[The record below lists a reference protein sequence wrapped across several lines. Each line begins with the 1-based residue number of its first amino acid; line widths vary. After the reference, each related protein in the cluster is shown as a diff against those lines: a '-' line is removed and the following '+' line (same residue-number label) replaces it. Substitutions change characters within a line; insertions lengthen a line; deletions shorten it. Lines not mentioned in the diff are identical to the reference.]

1 MLTPNYLNPLS
12 AMRVIAQC
20 LADTVAVAE
29 VCEAA
34 GDEELARWYRAQATA
49 YEEDLAR
56 WELRAQP
63 LTGGSNAIPQ
73 I

>member
-12 AMRVIAQC
+12 AMRVLAQC
-20 LADTVAVAE
+20 LADTRAVAE

-34 GDEELARWYRAQATA
+34 GDEELARFYRAQAVA

-56 WELRAQP
+56 WEDRSQEQQ
-63 LTGGSNAIPQ
+63 GGSNAIPR